1 MKTLNPFWKLSL
13 AVLVDRTTKYRL
25 KYVQHVVKLW
35 RTWERVKGEKLTKEA
50 RREISADFKAGIAKA
65 VKEKDTSDLEEMFRS
80 AVND

>member
-1 MKTLNPFWKLSL
+1 MM
-13 AVLVDRTTKYRL
+13 AALVQLIKAAPQFINL
-25 KYVQHVVKLW
+25 VIMLLELFPHVVKLW